1 MAALDKVFIFRTP
14 VLETVIGGVADVAAD
29 DSKLEVMVLEVLL
42 NGLVVEPDDMLVPLE
57 ILLVDTV
64 DVNNVDPL

>member
-1 MAALDKVFIFRTP
+1 MAALDKVFIFPTP
-14 VLETVIGGVADVAAD
+14 VIETVIGGVADVAAD

-42 NGLVVEPDDMLVPLE
+42 NGLVVVPDDMLVPLE